1 MSDSP
6 TRGPDSAATSRGSS
20 TTGPLAGWHRMH
32 LGWWR
37 RKLEKKKH
45 RSEHGGEASHQC
57 HLGPVSSL
65 SLERWFQHLKHQGEE
80 GADGR
85 RTAELRVV
93 TKLLD
98 GRTLKTRGQR
108 ALTGDSSR
116 KASPLR
122 LPKRGELQG
131 DRQVSKPLAWGC
143 CHGPAQENLGSR
155 WWSWYGWMD
164 TPGMLSSSLSL
175 TVALSLRG
183 SRPPPCEEL
192 GPFLTSKPAAS
203 LASPHDPACNLLT
216 EGRASHTGTDG
227 YGKILHRVP
236 CAVQQAPA
244 FCVFY
249 AHECVSADPKLLL
262 HPAPLLAP
270 VVAAVSVSLSVGLFP
285 SVSVCRFYT

>member
-1 MSDSP
+1 MY
-6 TRGPDSAATSRGSS
+6 
-20 TTGPLAGWHRMH
+20 LCRMH

-216 EGRASHTGTDG
+216 EGRESHTGTDG
-227 YGKILHRVP
+227 EDRSP
-236 CAVQQAPA
+236 ECQQWEGDTHAA
-244 FCVFY
+244 GG
-249 AHECVSADPKLLL
+249 AGAQG
-262 HPAPLLAP
+262 LARP
-270 VVAAVSVSLSVGLFP
+270 RGPMGRALPTGLAVSISQKPLMVL
-285 SVSVCRFYT
+285 R